1 MLKRIN
7 EWRSQREQSEK
18 WVSKVLAFVLFF
30 RTTYDCC
37 NDCHADETHY
47 SVECAPPLR
56 LEEDPLF
63 VPLQSR
69 IALGRAFSASDASRE
84 WRGGSGRRAPRSQN
98 NGQRKPRAKSKICL
112 FPRLLNRVSNDSTK
126 LGDRYLLICDCWFLL
141 GER

>member
-30 RTTYDCC
+30 RITYDCC

-69 IALGRAFSASDASRE
+69 IAGAVLVESGFEVVIAFGVGVGQGLLRLRRITRVAWRE
-84 WRGGSGRRAPRSQN
+84 WEEGAEKPEQRAEETKGEEQDLP
-98 NGQRKPRAKSKICL
+98 
-112 FPRLLNRVSNDSTK
+112 VSAAVEQ
-126 LGDRYLLICDCWFLL
+126 GV
-141 GER
+141 E